1 MLIGERPFVF
11 VHLAIPMGSGV
22 SHCSICCSAGDV
34 CYIPYR
40 LECKEQ
46 SIHSQSER
54 RPGQASHGTRHPLRG
69 SALNPIGRKRTLSE
83 NADPTANSHLL
94 LDERTPPLRRHL
106 NQHFRSTPS
115 LAIMAAVNKIALNS
129 PSRQN
134 PSELETAIAGAL
146 FDLESNT
153 QDLKATLRPLQFASA
168 REVRFLIFR
177 HRNLSGIASREFYF
191 LGWCGGGISERIC
204 GHCGHVSI
212 QMPRLLPK
220 YIEMMEDYGIA
231 RIYHQ
236 PTPRRR
242 FRRIFEFLICVRIRH
257 LDMV

>member
-1 MLIGERPFVF
+1 MFTLQFPWDLVAPIVSFVAP
-11 VHLAIPMGSGV
+11 LEMCAIFRIV
-22 SHCSICCSAGDV
+22 
-34 CYIPYR
+34 

-54 RPGQASHGTRHPLRG
+54 RPGQASHGTRHPLSG
-69 SALNPIGRKRTLSE
+69 NALNPIGPKRTLSE

-94 LDERTPPLRRHL
+94 LDVRTPPLRRHL

-168 REVRFLIFR
+168 REVRLGSYFSPSEFSWNCVEGIFYSW
-177 HRNLSGIASREFYF
+177 L
-191 LGWCGGGISERIC
+191 
-204 GHCGHVSI
+204 V
-212 QMPRLLPK
+212 
-220 YIEMMEDYGIA
+220 
-231 RIYHQ
+231 
-236 PTPRRR
+236 
-242 FRRIFEFLICVRIRH
+242 
-257 LDMV
+257 